1 MNVLNVLY
9 VGGFSPV
16 SLLRTVLNALRTV
29 LNALRYCHCSLRWEP
44 MDSLSIDGTQKHF
57 LLFLCWGEDNKVF
70 VEL

>member
-16 SLLRTVLNALRTV
+16 SLLRTV